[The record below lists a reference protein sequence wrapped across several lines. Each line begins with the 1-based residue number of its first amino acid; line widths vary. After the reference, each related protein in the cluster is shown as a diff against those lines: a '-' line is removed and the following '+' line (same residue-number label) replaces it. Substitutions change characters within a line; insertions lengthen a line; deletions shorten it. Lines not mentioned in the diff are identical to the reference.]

1 VTSVDFQWNVPG
13 GESADGGARFDPGSV
28 LEGTVTLTPQTDL
41 NCSGVKIRLEWH
53 TEGRGDRDRKTVEEI
68 VAFQGVL
75 PGGQLVVL
83 PFRFVLPS
91 QPWSY
96 SGFYINIL
104 WELVAD
110 VDLPLAINPKSRH
123 PILLRPPGAYKS
135 QTLFPGDRS
144 G

>member
-1 VTSVDFQWNVPG
+1 VTSVDFQWNVLG
-13 GESADGGARFDPGSV
+13 GESADGGTRFDPGST
-28 LEGTVTLTPQTDL
+28 LEGTVILTPQTDL

-53 TEGRGDRDRKTVEEI
+53 TEGRGDRDRKTAGEI
-68 VAFQGVL
+68 VAFRGVL

-83 PFRFVLPS
+83 PFRFTLPS

-110 VDLPLAINPKSRH
+110 VDLPLAINPKSRY
-123 PILLRPPGAYKS
+123 PILLRPQGAYIS
-135 QTLFPGDRS
+135 QALNPEDRS